1 MKQLTSEQI
10 KTLEDAF
17 ASYPE
22 DYQLRM
28 IEDSLAPERR
38 IFCIDVG
45 NLPKV
50 KAEQYLKEVMSRYRN
65 KLVYDAGTGEVRDD
79 KKFMSMM
86 EDFWNSDTKYANM
99 NSIQEQLD
107 GLKGEPGDIFYIS
120 KVTMVDKINL
130 HKFTIER
137 MKVL

>member
-22 DYQLRM
+22 DY
-28 IEDSLAPERR
+28 
-38 IFCIDVG
+38 
-45 NLPKV
+45 
-50 KAEQYLKEVMSRYRN
+50 
-65 KLVYDAGTGEVRDD
+65 
-79 KKFMSMM
+79 
-86 EDFWNSDTKYANM
+86 NSDTKYANM

-120 KVTMVDKINL
+120 KVNMVDKINL

-137 MKVL
+137 MEVL